1 MLGWD
6 RNRIIRSQSDAE
18 AGGPPPRCC
27 VVTALTAASRDTR
40 SAVHVHAPG
49 QEERRR
55 VAAALYASGW
65 MCVPDG
71 EQLRG
76 TPAFAVCW
84 MSGVDDGLADLR
96 ILRERLGDIPI
107 VAVLSGR
114 LRPARLRKMLRTGAD
129 GIVLERDVD
138 RALSAVVE
146 VVLLGQVVAP
156 KELTA
161 AVVGEALTFRERQ
174 ILGLVVLGFTNRQIA
189 DKLFLAE
196 STVKTHLSSAFAK
209 LEAHSR
215 AEAAAMMLDPED
227 THHLALVPARPD
239 LTASAA

>member
-1 MLGWD
+1 M
-6 RNRIIRSQSDAE
+6 
-18 AGGPPPRCC
+18 
-27 VVTALTAASRDTR
+27 TALTAAVSRDAR

-65 MCVPDG
+65 VCVSDG
-71 EQLRG
+71 EQLRD

-84 MSGVDDGLADLR
+84 MSGADDGLADLR
-96 ILRERLGDIPI
+96 GLRERLGDIPI

-114 LRPARLRKMLRTGAD
+114 LRPARLRKLLRTGAA

-138 RALSAVVE
+138 GALAAVVD
-146 VVLLGQVVAP
+146 VILLGQVVAP

-209 LEAHSR
+209 LGVKSR
-215 AEAAAMMLDPED
+215 AEATALILDPEEGVGLGILGVSPED
-227 THHLALVPARPD
+227 RISVA
-239 LTASAA
+239 